1 MFKKTLLSL
10 AVAST
15 LGLTGCFDSGSNDSN
30 ANPSPKYKD
39 SSIDGKT
46 WPVFNPATSQLP
58 LPNDLIFDSE
68 QGDGTFGV
76 ADTKPPVTTALNELS
91 GASTVAPAVIQT
103 NGQLDIETVVYGKSV
118 HLIELAYAS
127 EDPLRA
133 LSISEPPT
141 LGLAV
146 GSSPVLARADVETL
160 DGTSAIRILPL
171 EPLKPK
177 KRYVVLITTDVKDIN
192 GDSIIQDPV
201 YANITAAGTAED
213 PNAGLLSNALAPV
226 RSLVNKLWE
235 PLALAYAQAA
245 GTPIAEDQ
253 IALTYSFTT
262 SNDEK
267 ALQYIAEPAAWF
279 EDQLESFIKVSA
291 AKQAV
296 AGGAADYA
304 TVKATVDGAFTA
316 FPNIPLG
323 DSGKTATEAL
333 SSLYGTG
340 APCEPTVSLG
350 GDAAVDCAAVA
361 LASNFAASGV
371 LPTPSPL
378 NRSASDFTLGA
389 PAPVGLVSAVA
400 SSTLTALKSSGLAP
414 NDVLAAQGTVK
425 LPYYLGTSGADLV
438 TKSWVADSSLAAAL
452 NTAFTG
458 TGLSIPQ
465 ADPSVSTAV
474 NHIFPFPKKQAD
486 VDAPALVLYPASP
499 TIKGVVLF
507 QHGITTDRSTAL
519 TIGSAMAA
527 NGYVV
532 VAIDQ
537 PLHGIAP
544 FTQKEQDDLANVL
557 LTGAGLDVNDTNRA
571 ALIAGQL
578 SLGYYQQIATTCND
592 NGAGLS
598 SDPAVAIQ
606 QIMGGACDSVIA
618 DSSATMAGLVSI
630 QNTVANAGST
640 IPGIAPQ
647 DGDERHFGFYAAQPS
662 VPSPMTETAGDSG
675 SLFIN
680 LTNFLGTRDNL
691 RQSAVDQMNLRASL
705 AGLNLPIDQSN
716 SITIAPTTPVL
727 FVGHSLGT
735 ITGAPFIAAVNGDQ
749 LGNTISDGTPA
760 GTVPS
765 AFNNIAGA
773 ALLTP
778 GGGVVRTLEN
788 SQTFAPRILP
798 GLQAAAG
805 LTQGDSGLESYFN
818 IFQAAI
824 DTADPIN
831 FADNLADLA
840 TPLALVEAP
849 NDTVIPNSADPVWG
863 GSPLKG
869 NFKTESGGNI
879 TIDSF
884 NAPLAG
890 TQPLALTGTAVTTI
904 PAGTHSGP
912 VDPQD
917 AGFAAFVQQT
927 LTLLGTVAP

>member
-1 MFKKTLLSL
+1 MFKKTLISL

-15 LGLTGCFDSGSNDSN
+15 LGLTGCFDSGSNDKN

-58 LPNDLIFDSE
+58 LPNDLIFDSK

-201 YANITAAGTAED
+201 YANITASGTAQD

-226 RSLVNKLWE
+226 RTLVNKLWE
-235 PLALAYAQAA
+235 PLALAYAKAA
-245 GTPIAEDQ
+245 GSPITEDQ

-291 AKQAV
+291 AKQAI
-296 AGGAADYA
+296 AGGASDYA
-304 TVKATVDGAFTA
+304 TVKATVDGAYGA

-323 DSGKTATEAL
+323 DSGKTAVEAL
-333 SSLYGTG
+333 ASLYGNS
-340 APCEPTVSLG
+340 APCSGTVKAG
-350 GDAAVDCAAVA
+350 GSAAIDCAAVA
-361 LASNFAASGV
+361 LASNFAASGA

-378 NRSASDFTLGA
+378 NRSANDFVLGA
-389 PAPVGLVSAVA
+389 PVPVGLVSAVA
-400 SSTLTALKSSGLAP
+400 SSTLAALKQVNLAP
-414 NDVLAAQGTVK
+414 NDVLAAQGTVN

-438 TKSWVADSSLAAAL
+438 TKSWVADSNLAAAL
-452 NTAFTG
+452 NAAFTG

-465 ADPSVSTAV
+465 ADPAVSTAV

-486 VDAPALVLYPASP
+486 VKAPALVLYPA
-499 TIKGVVLF
+499 TTTVKGIVLF

-544 FTQKEQDDLANVL
+544 GDSEEQKALASQLIDGGIAAGVP
-557 LTGAGLDVNDTNRA
+557 LTNDETSVN
-571 ALIAGQL
+571 ALIAGTLNIGFVIQSGAASNPTEAQAVIENVL
-578 SLGYYQQIATTCND
+578 SGGTTGNASLD
-592 NGAGLS
+592 A
-598 SDPAVAIQ
+598 AIQ
-606 QIMGGACDSVIA
+606 FLA
-618 DSSATMAGLVSI
+618 SAE
-630 QNTVANAGST
+630 NTVENNGST
-640 IPGIAPQ
+640 IPGIAAQ
-647 DGDERHFGFYAAQPS
+647 EGNERHFGFYAAQPG
-662 VPSPMTETAGDSG
+662 VPSPMTETKGDSG

-705 AGLNLPIDQSN
+705 AGLTLPVDESN

-735 ITGAPFIAAVNGDQ
+735 ITGAPFVAAVNGDQ
-749 LGNTISDGTPA
+749 LATTISNGTPE

-788 SQTFAPRILP
+788 SPTFAPRILP

-805 LTQGDSGLESYFN
+805 LTQGDSGLETYFN
-818 IFQAAI
+818 VFQAAV

-831 FADNLADLA
+831 FADNLASLA

-849 NDTVIPNSADPVWG
+849 NDTVIPNSADAIWG
-863 GSPLKG
+863 GAPLKG
-869 NFKTESGGNI
+869 NFTTESGANVM
-879 TIDSF
+879 IDSF

-904 PAGTHSGP
+904 PAGTHGGP

-917 AGFAAFVQQT
+917 AGFSAFVQQT

>member
-1 MFKKTLLSL
+1 MFKKTLISL

-15 LGLTGCFDSGSNDSN
+15 LGLTGCFDSSNDNKN
-30 ANPSPKYKD
+30 ANSSPQNTPTA
-39 SSIDGKT
+39 IDGKT
-46 WPVFNPATSQLP
+46 WPIFNPATGQLP

-76 ADTKPPVTTALNELS
+76 DDTAPPVTTALNELS

-103 NGQLDIETVVYGKSV
+103 NGQLDINTVKYGKSV

-127 EDPLRA
+127 EDPLQA
-133 LSISEPPT
+133 LSVSEPPT
-141 LGLAV
+141 LGLAT
-146 GSSPVLARADVETL
+146 GSAPVMARADVVTL
-160 DGTSAIRILPL
+160 DGSSAIRILPL

-177 KRYVVLITTDVKDIN
+177 KRYVVLVTTDVKDVN

-201 YANITAAGTAED
+201 YANITAEGTAQNPD
-213 PNAGLLSNALAPV
+213 AGLVNGALSPIRTLA
-226 RSLVNKLWE
+226 NKLWE
-235 PLALAYAQAA
+235 PLALAYAKAA
-245 GTPIAEDQ
+245 GTPITEDQ

-279 EDQLESFIKVSA
+279 ADQLESFIKVSA

-304 TVKATVDGAFTA
+304 SVKATVDGAYTA

-323 DSGKTATEAL
+323 DSGKPAVEAL
-333 SSLYGTG
+333 SNLYGSE
-340 APCEPTVSLG
+340 APCSATVSVG
-350 GDAAVDCAAVA
+350 GETAVECAAVA
-361 LASNFAASGV
+361 LASNFAASGA
-371 LPTPSPL
+371 LPTPTPLSRTAGDFNLGSPK
-378 NRSASDFTLGA
+378 
-389 PAPVGLVSAVA
+389 PVGLVSAVA
-400 SSTLTALKSSGLAP
+400 SSTLTALKQANLAP
-414 NDVLAAQGTVK
+414 NDVLAVQGTVD

-438 TKSWVADSSLAAAL
+438 TKSWVADSSLATDL

-486 VDAPALVLYPASP
+486 VEAPTLVLYPANP
-499 TIKGVVLF
+499 TIKGVVMF

-544 FTQKEQDDLANVL
+544 VDSDAQKALASQLIDGGIAAGVPLTNNETNVNDLIAGTLNIKFVIRAGAASNPTEAQGVIDTVL
-557 LTGAGLDVNDTNRA
+557 GGGTTNNAGLDA
-571 ALIAGQL
+571 
-578 SLGYYQQIATTCND
+578 
-592 NGAGLS
+592 
-598 SDPAVAIQ
+598 AIQ
-606 QIMGGACDSVIA
+606 FLA
-618 DSSATMAGLVSI
+618 SAE
-630 QNTVANAGST
+630 NTVENSGST
-640 IPGIAPQ
+640 IPGIASQ
-647 DGDERHFGFYAAQPS
+647 DGKERHFGFYAAQPG

-705 AGLNLPIDQSN
+705 AGLKLTVDQSN
-716 SITIAPTTPVL
+716 SIIIAPSTPVL

-735 ITGAPFIAAVNGDQ
+735 ITGAPFIAAVNEDQ
-749 LGNTISDGTPA
+749 LATTISNGTQA

-765 AFNNIAGA
+765 TFNNIAGA

-849 NDTVIPNSADPVWG
+849 NDTVIPNSADPIWG

>member
-15 LGLTGCFDSGSNDSN
+15 LGLTGCFDSGSDDSN
-30 ANPSPKYKD
+30 ANPSPNYKD

-118 HLIELAYAS
+118 HLIELDYAS

-213 PNAGLLSNALAPV
+213 PNSGLLSNALVPV

-235 PLALAYAQAA
+235 PLALAYAKAA
-245 GTPIAEDQ
+245 GSPITEDQ

-291 AKQAV
+291 AQQAV
-296 AGGAADYA
+296 AGGATDYA
-304 TVKATVDGAFTA
+304 TVKATVGGAFAA

-323 DSGKTATEAL
+323 DSGKTATEVL
-333 SSLYGTG
+333 SNLYGTG
-340 APCEPTVSLG
+340 APCEATVSAG
-350 GDAAVDCAAVA
+350 GDAAVGCAAVA

-474 NHIFPFPKKQAD
+474 NHIFPFPKKQTD

-544 FTQKEQDDLANVL
+544 IDPTAQKALASQLIDGGIAAGVP
-557 LTGAGLDVNDTNRA
+557 LTNDEA
-571 ALIAGQL
+571 SVSALIAGTLNIGFVIQSGAASNSTEAQTIINDVL
-578 SLGYYQQIATTCND
+578 TGGTTGNASLDA
-592 NGAGLS
+592 
-598 SDPAVAIQ
+598 AIQ
-606 QIMGGACDSVIA
+606 FIA
-618 DSSATMAGLVSI
+618 SAE
-630 QNTVANAGST
+630 NTVENSGSI

-647 DGDERHFGFYAAQPS
+647 DGDERHFGFYAAQPG

-705 AGLNLPIDQSN
+705 AGLKLTVDQSN
-716 SITIAPTTPVL
+716 SITIAPNTPVL

-735 ITGAPFIAAVNGDQ
+735 ITGAPFIAAVNADQ
-749 LGNTISDGTPA
+749 LGTTISDGTPA
-760 GTVPS
+760 GTVTS
-765 AFNNIAGA
+765 VFNNIAGA

-840 TPLALVEAP
+840 TPLVLVEAP
-849 NDTVIPNSADPVWG
+849 NDAVIPNSADPIWG

-869 NFKTESGGNI
+869 TFQTESGGNI